1 MNGEILNLEAI
12 EKKYNAYII
21 AIMIILIITL
31 LILVIYTGL
40 K

>member
-1 MNGEILNLEAI
+1 MNGEVLNLEAI
-12 EKKYNAYII
+12 EKKYNTYII